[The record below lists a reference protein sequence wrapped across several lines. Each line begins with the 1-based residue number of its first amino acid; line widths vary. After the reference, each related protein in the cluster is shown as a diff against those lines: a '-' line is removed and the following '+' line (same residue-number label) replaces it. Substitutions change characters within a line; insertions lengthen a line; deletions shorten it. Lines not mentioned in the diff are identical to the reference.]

1 MRKSCL
7 MTVILGASLIFAGCT
22 IQRAPGAY
30 AVAKGK
36 KEPAKEEVEQ
46 PVKPDETA
54 LAKAEA
60 QPVHPVEEE
69 AKIVFE
75 AEALE
80 TVRVVEPEVIEPV
93 AVKEPVDTAK
103 KVKPEPVPVVEEKEV
118 TRAEQFTVVE
128 AQPENPL
135 KDYNVVIGSFGR
147 KENADG
153 LKLRMTTA
161 GYKPVIVINDKGM
174 YRVIL
179 SSFDTYR
186 EAKSLINSIKGDFA
200 DAWVLVQK

>member
-7 MTVILGASLIFAGCT
+7 MTVILGASLLCAGCT